1 MKNVNLK
8 FPIEQ
13 FNDLEID
20 DAYVEVKD
28 IRKGDVIF
36 ECEKGENHLLQAVS
50 DALPTG
56 HGWVCKV
63 QDALGYEYEIF
74 VSGNTKSIYTP
85 RLYRIPQYLQHEES
99 RFYYE
104 VA

>member
-1 MKNVNLK
+1 MKDNKLILS
-8 FPIEQ
+8 IEL
-13 FNDLEID
+13 FRDVDLD

-50 DALPTG
+50 DALPTAQ
-56 HGWVCKV
+56 GWMCKV
-63 QDALGYEYEIF
+63 QDAAGEEHEIY
-74 VSGNTKSIYTP
+74 VSGNTSSLYTP
-85 RLYRIPQYLQHEES
+85 MLYRIPQYIDQQED
-99 RFYYE
+99 RFYYQ